1 MKLLANILGAS
12 LEFLF
17 TSRHNSDMATEIT
30 VTELSSDDWNRLRD
44 LRLAALADSPAILAG
59 KLDEEQN
66 FTEEQWR
73 ETFKKLSYV
82 VATIDGKDVAMINI
96 ENLVGD
102 FGATCWLGGLWS
114 NPKYR
119 GSGAVRAIFNY
130 MDSVASKRGWMVQ
143 GLGVMES
150 NTSAI
155 SVFEKYGFTKRGDR
169 VESRGKPG
177 NYYFRMIKSL

>member
-1 MKLLANILGAS
+1 
-12 LEFLF
+12 
-17 TSRHNSDMATEIT
+17 MAPNVI
-30 VTELSSDDWNRLRD
+30 VTELLPSDWQRLRD
-44 LRLAALADSPAILAG
+44 LRLAALAESPAILAG
-59 KLDEEQN
+59 KLDEERN
-66 FTEEQWR
+66 FTEVQWR

-82 VATIDGKDVAMINI
+82 VATIDGKDVAIINL

-114 NPKYR
+114 KPEYR
-119 GSGAVRAIFNY
+119 GAGAVRAIFNY
-130 MDSVASKRGWMVQ
+130 IDSVASLRGWMVQ

>member
-1 MKLLANILGAS
+1 MEERIFKFRKRRYQELGT
-12 LEFLF
+12 LPMERQFIV
-17 TSRHNSDMATEIT
+17 N
-30 VTELSSDDWNRLRD
+30 ELRPDDWARLRD
-44 LRLAALADSPAILAG
+44 LRLRALADSPGNLAG
-59 KLDEEQN
+59 ELKDEKK
-66 FTEEQWR
+66 FTEEKWR

-82 VATIDGKDVAMINI
+82 VASIDGKDVAMINV

-114 NPKYR
+114 NPEYR

-130 MDSVASKRGWMVQ
+130 MDSVASKHGWMVQ

-150 NTSAI
+150 NASAI
-155 SVFEKYGFTKRGDR
+155 AVFEKYVFTKRGAR

-177 NYYFRMIKSL
+177 NYDFRMFK

>member
-1 MKLLANILGAS
+1 ML
-12 LEFLF
+12 
-17 TSRHNSDMATEIT
+17 HNSYMSTEIT

>member
-1 MKLLANILGAS
+1 MKLLEKILGAS

-30 VTELSSDDWNRLRD
+30 VAELSSDDWPRLRD

-59 KLDEEQN
+59 KLDEERN

-114 NPKYR
+114 NPEYR
-119 GSGAVRAIFNY
+119 GAGAVRAIFNY
-130 MDSVASKRGWMVQ
+130 IDSVASLRGWMVQ

-155 SVFEKYGFTKRGDR
+155 AVFEKYGFTKRGDR

>member
-1 MKLLANILGAS
+1 MS
-12 LEFLF
+12 
-17 TSRHNSDMATEIT
+17 TEIT

-102 FGATCWLGGLWS
+102 FGATCGWVVSGLIPSIVDLALLERSLITWIQLL
-114 NPKYR
+114 
-119 GSGAVRAIFNY
+119 V
-130 MDSVASKRGWMVQ
+130 SVDGWFKDW
-143 GLGVMES
+143 E
-150 NTSAI
+150 
-155 SVFEKYGFTKRGDR
+155 
-169 VESRGKPG
+169 
-177 NYYFRMIKSL
+177 

>member
-1 MKLLANILGAS
+1 MVSNIIA
-12 LEFLF
+12 
-17 TSRHNSDMATEIT
+17 
-30 VTELSSDDWNRLRD
+30 TELSPSNWKRLRD
-44 LRLAALADSPAILAG
+44 LRLAALDDSPAILAG
-59 KLDEEQN
+59 KLDEERN

-82 VATIDGKDVAMINI
+82 VATNDGKDVAMINL
-96 ENLVGD
+96 ENLAGD

-114 NPKYR
+114 NPEYR
-119 GSGAVRAIFNY
+119 GAGAVRAIFNY
-130 MDSVASKRGWMVQ
+130 IDSVASLRGWMVQ

-155 SVFEKYGFTKRGDR
+155 TVFEKYGFTKQGDR

>member
-1 MKLLANILGAS
+1 
-12 LEFLF
+12 
-17 TSRHNSDMATEIT
+17 MAREIT
-30 VTELSSDDWNRLRD
+30 VTELSPADWARLRD
-44 LRLAALADSPAILAG
+44 LRLAALSDSPAILAV

-102 FGATCWLGGLWS
+102 FGAACWLGGLWS

-155 SVFEKYGFTKRGDR
+155 SVFEKYGFTKRGDQ

>member
-1 MKLLANILGAS
+1 MKLLVNILGALLVFS
-12 LEFLF
+12 F
-17 TSRHNSDMATEIT
+17 TSRDNSGVATEIT
-30 VTELSSDDWNRLRD
+30 VTELSSDGWPRLRD

-82 VATIDGKDVAMINI
+82 VATIDGKDAAMINV

-119 GSGAVRAIFNY
+119 GSGAVRAIFDY
-130 MDSVASKRGWMVQ
+130 MDTVATRRGWTVQ

-169 VESRGKPG
+169 VESKGKPG

>member
-1 MKLLANILGAS
+1 MKLLEKILGAS

-17 TSRHNSDMATEIT
+17 TSRYNSDMATAIT
-30 VTELSSDDWNRLRD
+30 VTELSSDDWARLRY

-73 ETFKKLSYV
+73 DSFKKLSYV

-96 ENLVGD
+96 ENLEGD

-155 SVFEKYGFTKRGDR
+155 SVFEKYGFTKRGER

>member
-1 MKLLANILGAS
+1 MKLLEKILGAS

-17 TSRHNSDMATEIT
+17 TSRHNSDMATAIT
-30 VTELSSDDWNRLRD
+30 VTELSSDDWPRLRD

-59 KLDEEQN
+59 KLDEERN

-82 VATIDGKDVAMINI
+82 VASIDGKDVAMINV

-114 NPKYR
+114 NPEYR

-130 MDSVASKRGWMVQ
+130 MGSVASKRGWMVQ

-155 SVFEKYGFTKRGDR
+155 AVFEKYGFTKRGDR

>member
-1 MKLLANILGAS
+1 MVSNIIA
-12 LEFLF
+12 
-17 TSRHNSDMATEIT
+17 
-30 VTELSSDDWNRLRD
+30 TELSPSNWKRLRD
-44 LRLAALADSPAILAG
+44 LRLAALGDSPAILAG

-82 VATIDGKDVAMINI
+82 VAIIDGEDVAMINV

-114 NPKYR
+114 NPEYR
-119 GSGAVRAIFNY
+119 GAGAVRAIFNY
-130 MDSVASKRGWMVQ
+130 IDSVASLRGWMVQ

-150 NTSAI
+150 NTSAVLLSI
-155 SVFEKYGFTKRGDR
+155 T
-169 VESRGKPG
+169 P
-177 NYYFRMIKSL
+177 NP